1 MPRKTDTTPPW
12 QDLEKQAYHAYR
24 EWPLWL
30 MLRMRE
36 LDERLGKEKAKSR
49 SPAACANWCSPC
61 RGSPRQSKH
70 LTWIQEDER

>member
-1 MPRKTDTTPPW
+1 MSRKTDTTSPW

-24 EWPLWL
+24 EWHLWL

-49 SPAACANWCSPC
+49 SPEPARTGAHPARKP
-61 RGSPRQSKH
+61 PQSG
-70 LTWIQEDER
+70 T